1 MKKEVIEMTIG
12 KKIKDLRLKYDMT
25 QEELATAAE
34 TTKQTIHKYETGII
48 ENIPASKIKAI
59 ADKLKTTPAY
69 LMGWQDEE
77 NNMVKKNDAIA
88 DIIIRLRSDDDFLK
102 VVEGI
107 KELSPEQLTAVKTF
121 LSAFNI

>member
-1 MKKEVIEMTIG
+1 MTIG

-25 QEELATAAE
+25 QEELALAAK

-48 ENIPASKIKAI
+48 ENIPATKIKAI

-69 LMGWQDEE
+69 LMGWQDED
-77 NNMVKKNDAIA
+77 NNIVKKNDAIA
-88 DIIIRLRSDDDFLK
+88 DIILKLRTDDDFLK
-102 VVEGI
+102 VVEGL

>member
-69 LMGWQDEE
+69 LMGWQDED

-88 DIIIRLRSDDDFLK
+88 DIIIRLRSDDDFLT

-107 KELSPEQLTAVKTF
+107 KELSSEQLNAVKTF

>member
-1 MKKEVIEMTIG
+1 MTIG
-12 KKIKDLRLKYDMT
+12 KKIKDLRIKCEMT
-25 QEELATAAE
+25 QEELAIAAK

-48 ENIPASKIKAI
+48 ENIPATKIKAI

-69 LMGWQDEE
+69 LMGWQDDG
-77 NNMVKKNDAIA
+77 NKTVKKNDAIA

-102 VVEGI
+102 VVEGL